1 MANIAVGKPSFR
13 IDGPL
18 KVTGQIAYAADLN
31 LQNSIWGKALRSP
44 KAHASILGIDLS
56 NAKKVP
62 GVLDI
67 ITAADLPDVLIGR
80 RLHDMSILA
89 REKVRYVGERVAVVA
104 ALDLEAA
111 EEAVS
116 QIHIEYDDMPSVF
129 DPLEAVGANSPILHP
144 KYLSYRGRVET
155 VNSNLA
161 NLQSFATWELGDID
175 QGFKQSDH
183 IFEQTFTTPFAH
195 QGYIEPHAAIVQV
208 NSDNKIQ
215 IWASNK
221 VPYDVRKFFCE
232 ATGVSPDKVIV
243 NILAIGG
250 DFGGKGSLMD
260 IPLCYYLALRAGKP
274 VKMVMSY
281 AEELMAGNPRH
292 PSVVMMKTGVTNEG
306 LMVARE
312 ARIFWNGGAY
322 GAMKPNAKVNLQGA
336 AYALGP
342 YRIPHVRIESAIVY
356 TNTVPCGHVRGPG
369 HVQTT
374 FAGESQLDIIAESL
388 GIDPIEFRIRN
399 AIQDGDL
406 TPDKKPITQMK
417 FRETL
422 TALSH
427 ASGWKTNSHSLG
439 SGIGMA
445 VSYSRTGGGDANVK
459 LSVDNDG
466 GISLLITYTDQ
477 GTGCYTVM
485 CQIVAEVLGVSLE
498 NVKLVVGSTDVFN
511 YESGTGASRVT
522 YVLGHATMIAAL
534 DLKAMLQKLA
544 AIELECPEQDVIV
557 RGMSCYRRG
566 FPRQR
571 VSLGQISTKAAQR
584 EQRIEVQKYFNS
596 GEAPNEGS
604 ISAVVAHVQVDIDT
618 GEITVRKIITAHD
631 VGTVLNPLTHQGQI
645 DGSIIQG
652 FGFTLTE
659 EMQSSD
665 GHITTLNLGEYK
677 LPNIK
682 DIPTLRTVLV
692 TEGLGAAPFA
702 AKEIGESA
710 ISPVSAAIANA
721 IFNAAGVR
729 VLELPITAEK
739 VYAELG
745 KTRLAKF

>member
-1 MANIAVGKPSFR
+1 
-13 IDGPL
+13 
-18 KVTGQIAYAADLN
+18 
-31 LQNSIWGKALRSP
+31 
-44 KAHASILGIDLS
+44 
-56 NAKKVP
+56 
-62 GVLDI
+62 
-67 ITAADLPDVLIGR
+67 
-80 RLHDMSILA
+80 
-89 REKVRYVGERVAVVA
+89 
-104 ALDLEAA
+104 
-111 EEAVS
+111 
-116 QIHIEYDDMPSVF
+116 
-129 DPLEAVGANSPILHP
+129 
-144 KYLSYRGRVET
+144 
-155 VNSNLA
+155 
-161 NLQSFATWELGDID
+161 
-175 QGFKQSDH
+175 
-183 IFEQTFTTPFAH
+183 
-195 QGYIEPHAAIVQV
+195 
-208 NSDNKIQ
+208 
-215 IWASNK
+215 
-221 VPYDVRKFFCE
+221 
-232 ATGVSPDKVIV
+232 
-243 NILAIGG
+243 
-250 DFGGKGSLMD
+250 
-260 IPLCYYLALRAGKP
+260 
-274 VKMVMSY
+274 
-281 AEELMAGNPRH
+281 
-292 PSVVMMKTGVTNEG
+292 
-306 LMVARE
+306 
-312 ARIFWNGGAY
+312 
-322 GAMKPNAKVNLQGA
+322 
-336 AYALGP
+336 
-342 YRIPHVRIESAIVY
+342 
-356 TNTVPCGHVRGPG
+356 
-369 HVQTT
+369 
-374 FAGESQLDIIAESL
+374 LDIIAESL

-485 CQIVAEVLGVSLE
+485 CQIVSEVLGVSLE

-557 RGMSCYRRG
+557 RCMSCYRRG

-604 ISAVVAHVQVDIDT
+604 ISAVVAHVQVDIET